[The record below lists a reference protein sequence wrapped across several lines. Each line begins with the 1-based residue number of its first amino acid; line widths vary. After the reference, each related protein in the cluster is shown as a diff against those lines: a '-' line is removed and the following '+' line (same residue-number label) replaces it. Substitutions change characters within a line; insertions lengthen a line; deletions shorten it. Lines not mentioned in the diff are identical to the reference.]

1 MGWTLDHTSRNYT
14 MDCSLGYNEFLGA
27 IHGQVPWVSPSK
39 LREDKIKEGL
49 TKEKFNELKGIQ
61 GNCSNLVQCSD
72 PNSEFNDGN
81 ESCIGVSDY
90 VPFETDKLTCYCVCK
105 SGYEADSKGVCVES
119 SSLNSK
125 TNNFWTPKKVIV
137 GVGIGIGVMVM
148 FSLMSGGEKDVLE
161 ESV

>member
-1 MGWTLDHTSRNYT
+1 MGWSLDYT
-14 MDCSLGYNEFLGA
+14 NPSNRRILYSMDCSLGYTEFLGA
-27 IHGQVPWVSPSK
+27 INSK
-39 LREDKIKEGL
+39 FPNTSASGTKSHFENMGL

-61 GNCSNLVQCSD
+61 GNCSNLVQCNDS
-72 PNSEFNDGN
+72 NSEFNDGN
-81 ESCIGVSDY
+81 DSCLD
-90 VPFETDKLTCYCVCK
+90 LNCYCLCK
-105 SGYEADSKGVCVES
+105 SGYESDSNGVCVES